1 MLEPLRLFFSPHV
14 LDPND
19 RHLECQLS
27 CGGIVFHTT
36 TRFPPLL
43 KKKKIFPLVRS
54 FFLLF
59 NCLGSTTCSRTLL
72 PGTSPHLYPRV
83 RCSFGPSVLFE
94 CGHVCSDSPTPRLH
108 LLFFQLNPKG
118 RTEERTKTRAQNYEI
133 GSWVKASRRH
143 HSLFNRM
150 VDALFFII
158 FTAPRPSWPPV
169 PDCMEQRGNRRSGV
183 NGPIHLSLEKEEEES
198 RCSKDR
204 VTLDLL
210 LSFVVD
216 MITVIKF
223 FSPTADR
230 VWNNAGGRNLLING
244 NCAILIFF

>member
-1 MLEPLRLFFSPHV
+1 MSTVLR
-14 LDPND
+14 
-19 RHLECQLS
+19 RYRLS
-27 CGGIVFHTT
+27 YYYT
-36 TRFPPLL
+36 FPPSTK

-158 FTAPRPSWPPV
+158 FTAPPPRGLQSLIAWNSAETDGRVSTVRYISLLKKKKKNPVV
-169 PDCMEQRGNRRSGV
+169 PRTVS
-183 NGPIHLSLEKEEEES
+183 HLIYY
-198 RCSKDR
+198 CH
-204 VTLDLL
+204 L
-210 LSFVVD
+210 LS
-216 MITVIKF
+216 T
-223 FSPTADR
+223 
-230 VWNNAGGRNLLING
+230 
-244 NCAILIFF
+244 